1 MLTVTSNKGN
11 KMDQQNPSND
21 FDKSIDKVLLK
32 LSKEYGIALPKDD
45 PILIQL
51 YLNKEIFTQTVNES
65 MSKLITE
72 NKLTVQY
79 FRKALSSLAKDYN
92 DNLENQKKKTE
103 SDLME
108 MNSFKSSMRR
118 IVIILSIT
126 SLASLIASLIMFY
139 LNINKG

>member
-1 MLTVTSNKGN
+1 
-11 KMDQQNPSND
+11 MDQQNSSSD

-65 MSKLITE
+65 MSKLIEE

-92 DNLENQKKKTE
+92 ENLENQKKKAE
-103 SDLME
+103 SDLIE
-108 MNSFKSSMRR
+108 INSFKSSMRR
-118 IVIILSIT
+118 IVIILSVT
-126 SLASLIASLIMFY
+126 SIASLMASLIMFY
-139 LNINKG
+139 LNIHKG